1 MLTKPQA
8 AHAVQTWLGALLT
21 ALLLGSVGC
30 SDGTSPTDGDDLLD
44 EDKGAVDG
52 DDDDNEAPAD
62 DDDDGAAEAPSG
74 RRGDGGTTAPRDRDA
89 SKGGADADSDDDE
102 GPAQG
107 DGGAGSDDSGSD
119 DGDDA
124 DTGTPAQPGDL
135 TVFKDPGTEPWQI
148 VPDGEVAAKCK
159 MDIAKLKELR
169 LGSGFAVVRY
179 GELCYDS
186 SGGRDTASQMYSAT
200 KTLSALV
207 TGIASYETRDIER
220 TGPKTGQLKDSDDAL
235 HWLSSVSYNREAKV
249 AHVLA
254 MVGHNRSL
262 AYGSKVHSYDTVGSV
277 QINSLSTAVRTAI
290 SQDSARLGSS
300 TGAFAQKFLFD
311 AIGMKDS
318 RWGGTQYATSW
329 TATLQDMARVGLLM
343 IHQGVWSGKRILDPG
358 WVYKMTHPAFEDGN
372 TAYGYLTWLVAKEGQ
387 RSIGGGSFTGGSD
400 GLLADACSP
409 AAIWQR
415 YPHGISEAPDCTYK
429 NSPCEQKFDV
439 GSWSAQ
445 GLGGQ
450 FIVGHPGLDLVL
462 VAKNY
467 SGGGGP
473 AGLWDAVRPA
483 LLAMDETYEGDNA
496 AFCAAYAAGD
506 YAPDLP
512 APVVQ
517 PDE

>member
-1 MLTKPQA
+1 MLTRPQA
-8 AHAVQTWLGALLT
+8 VHAVQTWLGAVLT

-30 SDGTSPTDGDDLLD
+30 GDGAGSLPEDDDEGLD
-44 EDKGAVDG
+44 EDQGSVDG
-52 DDDDNEAPAD
+52 DDESDASDND
-62 DDDDGAAEAPSG
+62 DDDQADEAPDSPG
-74 RRGDGGTTAPRDRDA
+74 GQRGDGGMSSPGKRDA
-89 SKGGADADSDDDE
+89 GG
-102 GPAQG
+102 
-107 DGGAGSDDSGSD
+107 GSD
-119 DGDDA
+119 DGDGEDPDDDDGGTEPDDDA
-124 DTGTPAQPGDL
+124 ATDDDDDTDMPAQPGDL
-135 TVFKDPGTEPWQI
+135 SVFKDPGTEPWQI
-148 VPDGEVAAKCK
+148 VPEDEVAAKCK
-159 MDIAKLKELR
+159 MDIAKLKGLR
-169 LGSGFAVVRY
+169 VGSGFAVVRY

-186 SGGRDTASQMYSAT
+186 SGGRDTGSQMFSAT

-207 TGIASYETRDIER
+207 TGIASYETREIER
-220 TGPKTGQLKDSDDAL
+220 TGPKTGQLKDSDEAL
-235 HWLSSVSYNREAKV
+235 HWLSSVSYNREAHL

-254 MVGHNRSL
+254 MVGHNRNL
-262 AYGSKVHSYDTVGSV
+262 AYGSKVHSYDTIGSV
-277 QINSLSTAVRTAI
+277 QINSLSTVVRTAI
-290 SQDSARLGSS
+290 SQDSSRLGSS

-311 AIGMKDS
+311 AIGMKSS

-329 TATLQDMARVGLLM
+329 TATLQDMARMGLLM
-343 IHQGVWSGKRILDPG
+343 IHQGVWGGKRILDAG

-400 GLLADACSP
+400 GLLADSCSP
-409 AAIWQR
+409 SAVWQR
-415 YPHGISEAPDCTYK
+415 YPHGLSEATDCTYK
-429 NSPCEQKFDV
+429 NTPCEQKFDV

-450 FIVGHPGLDLVL
+450 FVVGHPGLDLVL

-473 AGLWDAVRPA
+473 AGIWDAVRPA
-483 LLAMDETYEGDNA
+483 LLAMDETYEGDDA
-496 AFCAAYAAGD
+496 AFCKAYGAGD